1 METNDSLALAVDVG
15 TTTLAAALVD
25 RHTGQRLACAGRA
38 NPQRAYGTDVLARLE
53 AACRAPEAAAQLNR
67 LINTALEELA
77 EELCAAAGAPR
88 EALTA
93 VALAGNPAMEHFIL
107 GLPVTSLAY
116 PPFRPLFSA
125 GRWTR
130 TAQLGWQRDLDAY
143 LFPLPGGFVGGDLVA
158 FLHHSL
164 AEDAPRPSAVTSHQ
178 SPVTGHWLFLDL
190 GTNGELALASGE
202 QLWATSAAAGPAFEG
217 GNLACGMAALP
228 GAIDRVAIAGD
239 RLSFTTIGGAAPV
252 GLCGSGV
259 LDTVCALGFAGLLDR
274 TGRLL
279 SPGEI
284 DSNLANRITDQDGQ
298 NRFVLYRDASRTVYL
313 SQEDIRQVQLAK
325 AAIRAGMEVLLE
337 RAGIG
342 ADDLNRVVLTG
353 SFGAVLTPAQLKN
366 VGIFSENMVH
376 NADFIREGARLGV
389 ERALREPAG
398 FTAVDRLAGRLRVI
412 PLSGTPVFERHF
424 LQHMDFPSF

>member
-1 METNDSLALAVDVG
+1 MDNTDSLALAVDVG
-15 TTTLAAALVD
+15 TTTLAASLVD
-25 RHTGQRLACAGRA
+25 RRTGQRLACTGRA
-38 NPQRAYGTDVLARLE
+38 NPQRGHGADVLARLE
-53 AACRAPEAAAQLNR
+53 AACRAPEAAARLHR
-67 LINTALEELA
+67 LINTTLEELA
-77 EELCAAAGAPR
+77 EELCNAAGAPGQ
-88 EALTA
+88 ALTT

-107 GLPVTSLAY
+107 GLPVSSLAY

-158 FLHHSL
+158 FLHHCL
-164 AEDAPRPSAVTSHQ
+164 AEDSPHPSPLTPHV
-178 SPVTGHWLFLDL
+178 LYLDL

-217 GNLACGMAALP
+217 GNLACGMAALS
-228 GAIDRVAIAGD
+228 GAIDRVTIAGD
-239 RLSFTTIGGAAPV
+239 RLSFTTIAGAAPV

-259 LDTVCALGFAGLLDR
+259 LDTVCALGGAGLLDR

-284 DSNLANRITDQDGQ
+284 DSNLANRITEQDGQ

-313 SQEDIRQVQLAK
+313 SQDDIRQVQLAK

-376 NADFIREGARLGV
+376 SADFIREGARLGV
-389 ERALREPAG
+389 ERALRDPAG